1 MNGFKYDDEP
11 MTHGSSTREITD
23 NLLPVC
29 RGVLGLTTSDSVRTD
44 RLDALARS
52 ASLLETFVRG
62 YESIDDAAISTDDE
76 ILNWAFSETFT
87 DLSSAIWLLA
97 SGFYK
102 ASASSLR
109 NAYDIATASL
119 YFQIRENVNTEVGS
133 YNRLFAEWDRGDRE
147 TPNWGEMKP
156 IISSHPSVTAFKAEK
171 GVDIVAHAYDHF
183 KHLCSYTHTSAFA
196 KNGDPVTAI
205 NTTGVAPA
213 FDAVCFDRGCE
224 LTRKTISLIAILW
237 QVVFPQIA
245 ATEPLGAIAKGTYD
259 DLFLPPHGP
268 SVLAHEHPKV
278 V

>member
-1 MNGFKYDDEP
+1 
-11 MTHGSSTREITD
+11 MTYWSSTTEITD

-29 RGVLGLTTSDSVRTD
+29 QGVLDLTMSEAVRTA

-52 ASLLETFVRG
+52 ASSLEAFVRG
-62 YESIDDAAISTDDE
+62 YEHIDDDAISTDDE
-76 ILNWAFSETFT
+76 ILNWAFSETPT

-119 YFQIRENVNTEVGS
+119 YFQIRENVNPVVGG
-133 YNRLFAEWDRGDRE
+133 YNRFFAEWDRGDRE

-156 IISSHPSVTAFKAEK
+156 VISSHPSVAAFNAKK
-171 GVDIVAHAYDHF
+171 GVDIVAYAYDHF
-183 KHLCSYTHTSAFA
+183 KHLCSYTHTRAFT
-196 KNGDPVTAI
+196 KSGDPVTAI
-205 NTTGVAPA
+205 NMTGVAPA
-213 FDAVCFDRGCE
+213 FDAIYFDRGVE
-224 LTRKTISLIAILW
+224 LTKRTISLIAILW

-245 ATEPLGAIAKGTYD
+245 ATEPLGAITTGAYD

-268 SVLAHEHPKV
+268 SVLVHDHPKV